1 MKVKVIK
8 PKYKA
13 KTCMNFFEGK
23 ISYALFIRYD
33 RPDSQRLLQIIF
45 PFLRDWKYIDS
56 FETLGELEDF
66 IKTRGFDKKKRK
78 ENNLM

>member
-1 MKVKVIK
+1 MKRGTGMKIKVVK

-33 RPDSQRLLQIIF
+33 RPDSQKILQMIF
-45 PFLRDWKYIDS
+45 PFFKRLAFHK
-56 FETLGELEDF
+56 
-66 IKTRGFDKKKRK
+66 GF
-78 ENNLM
+78 

>member
-1 MKVKVIK
+1 MKIKVVK

-33 RPDSQRLLQIIF
+33 RPDSQKLLQMIF
-45 PFLRDWKYIDS
+45 PFLRDWHFIKA
-56 FETLGELEDF
+56 FETLEELEDF
-66 IKTRGFDKKKRK
+66 IETRGFDKKKRK
-78 ENNLM
+78 

>member
-1 MKVKVIK
+1 MGFFIGVICQK
-8 PKYKA
+8 RFWGHCHRGEEY
-13 KTCMNFFEGK
+13 F
-23 ISYALFIRYD
+23 ALI
-33 RPDSQRLLQIIF
+33 LQIIF

-78 ENNLM
+78 